1 MYFCRDFKDTTM
13 KRQWII
19 MALLLMAGVCVK
31 AQTKETFPF
40 AERDST
46 LYLDVHKPAVPR
58 ADKAAVLAVFGG
70 GFVMGTRDNQY
81 QQLLAD
87 SLTQRGFTV
96 ISIDYRLGLKD
107 TVMVKEHSSLLKTT
121 DLFQYCIDIATEDCA
136 DAVAWV
142 CSHAEQLDIDTS
154 RLILTGSSAGAITIL
169 QLDYCRA
176 NDLPLA
182 KALPKGWKP
191 AALIPYSGGIMCKK
205 RDLHYA
211 TAPAPTL
218 LMHGTID
225 RIVNYKKFGLPF
237 SAKLFGSNTID
248 KVMDKED
255 IPHWIIRFEGIGHE
269 VASWFPGSVDLFCCF
284 AQLALDGREST
295 LDATMTDAHL
305 KPTKWSK
312 MGLFDIYK

>member
-1 MYFCRDFKDTTM
+1 M
-13 KRQWII
+13 KRTWI
-19 MALLLMAGVCVK
+19 LLAILSLCGVMSM
-31 AQTKETFPF
+31 AQTKETHAF

-46 LYLDVHKPAVPR
+46 LYLDVHRPINPR

-70 GFVMGTRDNQY
+70 GFFTGERDNSY
-81 QQLLAD
+81 QLAIAD
-87 SLTQRGFTV
+87 SLTNRGFTV
-96 ISIDYRLGLKD
+96 ISIDYRLGMKD
-107 TVMVKEHSSLLKTT
+107 AEMVKANSSLLKATN
-121 DLFQYCIDIATEDCA
+121 LFQYCIEIATEDCA

-142 CSHAEQLDIDTS
+142 CKHAEELDIDPS
-154 RLILTGSSAGAITIL
+154 RIILTGSSAGAITIL